1 MWELRFLGH
10 LLESAFRGLNEERT
24 CKSTETPQKPSGST
38 LKSQACLIP
47 WLHCHRLPLHSRMT
61 KAVTGGELAPQINW
75 CWTTSTAHLFHP
87 QTCFGGDSQQHVA
100 SASPG
105 GAWPAWQDHQAEEL
119 HSLPDIYQEALHAE
133 QVRKGPLSHTP
144 LYHRHTGT
152 SCQKK
157 EHCFREEVYSP
168 GHCHVSNSAFRHFQ
182 TTSAVY
188 TILE

>member
-1 MWELRFLGH
+1 
-10 LLESAFRGLNEERT
+10 
-24 CKSTETPQKPSGST
+24 
-38 LKSQACLIP
+38 
-47 WLHCHRLPLHSRMT
+47 MT

-87 QTCFGGDSQQHVA
+87 QTGSGGDSQQHVA

-133 QVRKGPLSHTP
+133 QVRKGPLHHTP
-144 LYHRHTGT
+144 LHHRHTGT

-157 EHCFREEVYSP
+157 GHCFREEGYSP
-168 GHCHVSNSAFRHFQ
+168 GHCHVSNSALTLSSHLLSTLYLNKIFLLLAYAREKPKQH
-182 TTSAVY
+182 
-188 TILE
+188 